1 MPPEIVKLLVEIW
14 IEYAIGMLFIFA
26 RILVRLRLVGLRNF
40 DVDDYLIFLT
50 AVSAV
55 HRSAKHCAEVR
66 RRLEADFQLQA
77 LWTTVATIAHI
88 FIVECGGQHTG
99 ILPDDVRATLTPE
112 GVQAYTYG
120 TQMFLFGLWIY
131 FCVVWTLKVNMLFF
145 YRRVVKGTWT
155 ERLVVPVMGLVVG
168 SFLVIVLTMTL
179 TCRPFKTLW
188 QVLPDPG
195 RKSSHVLPISVP
207 YGVFR

>member
-1 MPPEIVKLLVEIW
+1 MWGGASK
-14 IEYAIGMLFIFA
+14 
-26 RILVRLRLVGLRNF
+26 
-40 DVDDYLIFLT
+40 T
-50 AVSAV
+50 
-55 HRSAKHCAEVR
+55 RSWT
-66 RRLEADFQLQA
+66 DFRLQA
-77 LWTTVATIAHI
+77 VWTTVATIAHI

-99 ILPDDVRATLTPE
+99 ILPDDVRENLTPE

-120 TQMFLFGLWIY
+120 TQMFLFGLSIY
-131 FCVVWTLKVNMLFF
+131 FCVVWTLKANMLFF

-155 ERLVVPVMGLVVG
+155 ERLVGPVMGLVVG

-195 RKSSHVLPISVP
+195 RKSSHILPHQRALWCLPLTSFSWP
-207 YGVFR
+207 ANCTPQNKVFFITIVVFNIITDACIMMIPIPVCTSTI